1 MDAAFKRINFFKGFS
16 ATAEDWQAAE
26 RYHSE
31 KRRLHNKYF
40 HPSGVIVECL
50 NGLAVTATQGGS
62 VLHVEPGMAVDG
74 EGRELYVPQPVDLTL
89 NVQDFRSKTIYVVI
103 VYKDEPIDFRANALS
118 PDYAGHAFIEELP
131 TVTIT
136 TDLPDNNTKLELA
149 RVKLSSDA
157 TAITNPKNPSRP
169 AENEVNTTYVKKA
182 RGARVRL
189 EDMAEVVKEGDVGV
203 SGRPTTGGAD
213 PGMPVTIPIES
224 VTPSREQRCYVA
236 SVSLVELKSDRSLLD
251 QVKQPHGLSWQIQAQ
266 WTKDNKINYQL
277 QLFNSSPVD
286 VLVMYKVYR
295 FI

>member
-1 MDAAFKRINFFKGFS
+1 MDGAFKRINFFKGFA

-103 VYKDEPIDFRANALS
+103 AYKDEPIDFRANALS
-118 PDYAGHAFIEELP
+118 PEYAGHAFIEELP

-136 TDLPDNNTKLELA
+136 TDLPDNKTKLELA

-157 TAITNPKNPSRP
+157 TGITNPKTPSKP
-169 AENEVNTTYVKKA
+169 GENEINTLYVKKA
-182 RGARVRL
+182 RGAEVRL
-189 EDMAEVVKEGDVGV
+189 EDVADVVAGGEADIA
-203 SGRPTTGGAD
+203 GRPIASGVDQGK
-213 PGMPVTIPIES
+213 PVTIHIES
-224 VTPSREQRCYVA
+224 AMPPSEPRCYVA
-236 SVSLVELKSDRSLLD
+236 SVSLLKLKSDRTLLD
-251 QVKQPHGLSWQIQAQ
+251 KVQPNDGLSWQILAR
-266 WTKDNKINYQL
+266 WAKADKIDYQL
-277 QLFNSSPVD
+277 QIFNSSPVD
-286 VLVMYKVYR
+286 VLVTYKVYR
-295 FI
+295 FR